1 MAQEQATSE
10 STSTAASQA
19 APTVAGLESGIY
31 LSDADEGQVWVR
43 LDSIGEA
50 VRAVRA
56 GYPSGFVFEPGDET
70 SVEFTDGAWHTI
82 PTVAYTVQLAS
93 RTEWWTKNRYTGQLR
108 FLTEMGHSASS
119 PSPFA
124 NEAGQR

>member
-1 MAQEQATSE
+1 MAPQN
-10 STSTAASQA
+10 TAAESASAEVDQS

-31 LSDADEGQVWVR
+31 LSDAGEGQVWVQ

-50 VRAVRA
+50 VRAVYT
-56 GYPSGFVFEPGDET
+56 GYPPGFVFESGDET
-70 SVEFTDGAWHTI
+70 SLEFTEGAWHTI

-108 FLTEMGHSASS
+108 FLTEMRHSRRS

-124 NEAGQR
+124 ARTARQ